1 MESTDTAAAGLAPET
16 RVIQA
21 WLGRERGHRP
31 LNVPL
36 YLSSVW
42 ESRDLGEMAS
52 LFTRDPDR
60 GFYTRFGHPTLRV
73 AEEKL
78 ASLEG
83 AEDALLFASG
93 MAAISNALLA
103 VLRAGDHVVAHRA
116 IFGQT
121 IELLDHLA
129 RAFGVAVTFVD
140 ATDPAAVDGAMRPET
155 RVVYIETPS
164 NPIIDVQDVS
174 AIAEV
179 AHRHGALLF
188 VDSTFAGPLIQR
200 PVELGADLS
209 LQSASKSLAGHA
221 DLLAGCAAGS
231 KALIARVR
239 EMRVLT
245 GPTLDP
251 HACFLLLRGM
261 QTLSLRVR
269 AQCENAWSVARL
281 LEASPVVETVRYP
294 FLASHPGHAVAR
306 RQMSLGGSM
315 VSFALRGGIESSRR
329 FVKALEWIP
338 LASSLGHLS
347 TTVEVP
353 EELDFAAEELGERTA
368 AFQLPSGL
376 IRVSVGA
383 EAEADVLREMRRGLA
398 AVEAHLRAT
407 GSTEPSASAESPEPA
422 VAAPVEVAA

>member
-1 MESTDTAAAGLAPET
+1 MATEHTGLAPET
-16 RVIQA
+16 AVVQS
-21 WLGRERGHRP
+21 WPGRERGHRT

-42 ESRDLGEMAS
+42 EARDLGEMAS

-60 GFYTRFGHPTLRV
+60 GFYTRFGHPTIRM

-78 ASLEG
+78 ATLEG

-93 MAAISNALLA
+93 MAAITTSLLA
-103 VLRAGDHVVAHRA
+103 VLRSGDHVVAHRS

-121 IELLDHLA
+121 IEFLDLLAD
-129 RAFGVAVTFVD
+129 RFGVRVSFVD
-140 ATDPAAVDGAMRPET
+140 ATDPAQVERAMRPET
-155 RVVYIETPS
+155 RVVYLESPS
-164 NPIIDVQDVS
+164 NPVIDIQDIRAVS
-174 AIAEV
+174 ALTR
-179 AHRHGALLF
+179 RHGALLF

-221 DLLAGCAAGS
+221 DLLAGSAAGA
-231 KALIARVR
+231 KALIAKIR
-239 EMRVLT
+239 EMRVLI

-261 QTLSLRVR
+261 QTLALRVR
-269 AQCENAWSVARL
+269 AQCANAWSVAQL
-281 LEASPVVETVRYP
+281 LEASPLVETVRHP
-294 FLASHPGHAVAR
+294 FLASHPGSAVAR

-315 VSFALRGGIESSRR
+315 VSFALKGGIESTRR
-329 FVKALEWIP
+329 FIDALEWIP

-383 EAEADVLREMRRGLA
+383 EAEDDVLREMRRGLA
-398 AVEAHLRAT
+398 AVEAHLRA
-407 GSTEPSASAESPEPA
+407 AEPA
-422 VAAPVEVAA
+422 AEGAGAAPVEVAA